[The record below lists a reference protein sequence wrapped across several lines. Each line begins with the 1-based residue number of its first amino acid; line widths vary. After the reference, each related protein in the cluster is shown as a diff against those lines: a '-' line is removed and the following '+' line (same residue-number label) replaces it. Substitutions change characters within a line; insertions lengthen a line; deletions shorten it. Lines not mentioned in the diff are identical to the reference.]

1 MLQIKHIA
9 KTGPPIARF
18 CVRIDN
24 YVCVATL
31 RFAYVTYNLSGVQ
44 LELYN
49 PGLVQKK
56 HIFFFLDANCSR
68 LDLQPLDAKQQKSI
82 EAEVSSKLGKIVKK
96 KIKGNLDNIFEPEA
110 EFIMHPIES
119 IIPSDQMQKINELF
133 KNL

>member
-1 MLQIKHIA
+1 
-9 KTGPPIARF
+9 
-18 CVRIDN
+18 
-24 YVCVATL
+24 
-31 RFAYVTYNLSGVQ
+31 VQ

-56 HIFFFLDANCSR
+56 HIFFFLDGNCSR
-68 LDLQPLDAKQQKSI
+68 LDLQPLDAKQQRSI

-133 KNL
+133 KNLY